1 MINFNQ
7 WFYPVLA
14 LFSGILL
21 MLLIPVWLN
30 VLLLIFL
37 VLSILAYQAIHHLE
51 QFWLVVHFITEFL
64 GFCILVALF
73 VGFTVVLNQFMA

>member
-21 MLLIPVWLN
+21 MLLLPVWLN
-30 VLLLIFL
+30 VVLLILL
-37 VLSILAYQAIHHLE
+37 VTSILTHQAIHHLE
-51 QFWLVVHFITEFL
+51 LFWQIIHFVTEFL

-73 VGFTVVLNQFMA
+73 VGFTIGLYQVMA